1 MIRKPLKELLPTR
14 GVQQVIG
21 DTSIEV
27 RGLSSHSAHVEEGH
41 VFFALKGIHQDG
53 KRFIPKALE
62 AGASVIVSDTS
73 EVELPPHVCLVVV
86 DDVVAVMAEMARRYY
101 DDPSSKIQLVGIT
114 GTNGKTSVARW
125 CYDMWTSL
133 GVGAGCITTIDI
145 RMAGEVLPSRLTTP
159 DLLELYRLLNHM
171 VRKGIRYVSM
181 EVSSHAIDQRR
192 IEGLRFHTAV
202 FTNISHE
209 HLDYHG
215 DMKSYIFTKKRF
227 FDELTQGAHALVNID
242 DPRGE
247 VMLQNT
253 KAEKY
258 TYALKRSADYK
269 AKVVQADLR
278 GMELEIDQARIHTRV
293 TGMYN
298 AYNLLACYGVL
309 RIGGFDQEAVL
320 KGLSALRPIEGRM
333 EILPPTS
340 EGVTAIIDYAHT
352 PDALKNLLQHVR
364 KMVSPSSKL
373 IVVFGCG
380 GDRDRDKRPDMGY
393 IAARLAD
400 VVVLTSDN
408 PRSEDP
414 IAIIKEIE
422 MGIPADLRSKVW
434 IIEDRAEAIRL
445 SHALAESGDVVII
458 AGKGHEKYQII
469 GEEKIPFSDREV
481 WMQLS

>member
-1 MIRKPLKELLPTR
+1 MIRKPLKALLPDR
-14 GVQQVIG
+14 GILQIKG
-21 DTSIEV
+21 DTSVEV
-27 RGLSSHSAHVEEGH
+27 RGLSSHSAQAQEGH
-41 VFFALKGIHQDG
+41 VFFALKGIHRDG
-53 KRFIPKALE
+53 KRFIPDALK

-73 EVELPPHVCLVVV
+73 EVELSPHVCLVVV
-86 DDVVAVMAEMARRYY
+86 DDVIAVMAEMARRYY
-101 DDPSSKIQLVGIT
+101 DDPSSKLQLVGVT

-145 RMAGEVLPSRLTTP
+145 RMVGEVSPSRLTTP
-159 DLLELYRLLNHM
+159 DLLELYRLLHQM

-192 IEGLRFHTAV
+192 IEGLRFHTAI

-227 FDELTQGAHALVNID
+227 FDELSPEAHALVNID

-247 VMLQNT
+247 VMSQNT
-253 KAEKY
+253 RAKKY
-258 TYALKRSADYK
+258 TYALMRPADYK
-269 AKVVQADLR
+269 AKVLQADLS
-278 GMELEIDQARIHTRV
+278 GMELEMDQARVYTPI
-293 TGMYN
+293 TGSYN
-298 AYNLLACYGVL
+298 AYNLLACYGAL
-309 RIGGFDQEAVL
+309 RIGGFDREDVL
-320 KGLSALRPIEGRM
+320 QAISALRPIEGRM
-333 EILPPTS
+333 EILPPTP
-340 EGVTAIIDYAHT
+340 EGVTAIIDFAHT

-364 KMVSPSSKL
+364 KMVNPSSRL

-408 PRSEDP
+408 PRNEDP
-414 IAIIKEIE
+414 IDIIKEIE
-422 MGIPADLRSKVW
+422 KGIPADLRSKVW

-445 SHALAESGDVVII
+445 SHALAESGDVVVI
-458 AGKGHEKYQII
+458 AGKGHERYQII
-469 GEEKIPFSDREV
+469 GEKKIPFSDREV